1 MTFATGAVARVM
13 ALGGAL
19 APPVFVASAI
29 AATLA
34 TPGYSSVDTALSALA
49 APGAPAGWL
58 IGVGFAGY
66 GMLVQA
72 IGPLL
77 YALVGRRRLGRAVWG
92 FVMAYG
98 AGAVL
103 AAVFRTAHAGPVLWG
118 VSEGAVHGAVARVS
132 FAGIL
137 ALMLI
142 VPWALR
148 RDPSWR
154 TWRRFSLAIAVAS
167 VALLVPFEL
176 DAWPDG
182 RGLVQRGFF
191 LSTMAWVEVTSLR
204 LFRLA
209 GARAS

>member
-1 MTFATGAVARVM
+1 MRDPAGTMARVM
-13 ALGGAL
+13 ALSGAL
-19 APPVFVASAI
+19 APPVFVASAA

-49 APGAPAGWL
+49 GPGAPAGWL
-58 IGVGFAGY
+58 LGVGFAGY
-66 GMLVQA
+66 GILVQPL
-72 IGPLL
+72 GPLL
-77 YALVGRRRLGRAVWG
+77 YVLAGRGGLGRAVWG
-92 FVMAYG
+92 FVVAYG
-98 AGAVL
+98 AGAVA

-118 VSEGAVHGAVARVS
+118 VDEGAVHGAVARVS

-137 ALMLI
+137 LLMVV

-148 RDPSWR
+148 RERSWR
-154 TWRRFSLAIAVAS
+154 AWRRFSLAVAVLS

-176 DAWPDG
+176 DAWPEG

-204 LFRLA
+204 LLRLA

>member
-1 MTFATGAVARVM
+1 M

-19 APPVFVASAI
+19 APPVFVASAA

-49 APGAPAGWL
+49 GPGAPFGWL
-58 IGVGFAGY
+58 IGVGFAAY
-66 GMLVQA
+66 GTLVQP

-77 YALVGRRRLGRAVWG
+77 YALAGRGRLGGAIWG
-92 FVMAYG
+92 FVVAYG
-98 AGAVL
+98 TGGFL
-103 AAVFRTAHAGPVLWG
+103 AAVFRTGHEGPALWG

-137 ALMLI
+137 LLMVV

-148 RDPSWR
+148 REPSWR
-154 TWRRFSLAIAVAS
+154 TWRRFSLAMAVLS

-176 DAWPDG
+176 DAWPEG

-191 LSTMAWVEVTSLR
+191 LTTMAWVEVTSLR

-209 GARAS
+209 GTGAS

>member
-1 MTFATGAVARVM
+1 MTYPTRAAARVM

-19 APPVFVASAI
+19 APPVFVVSAA

-49 APGAPAGWL
+49 RPGAPAGWL

-66 GMLVQA
+66 GVLVQA

-77 YALVGRRRLGRAVWG
+77 YALAGRGWLGRAVWG
-92 FVMAYG
+92 FVVAYG
-98 AGAVL
+98 AGGVL
-103 AAVFRTAHAGPVLWG
+103 AAVFRTAHADPVLWG
-118 VSEGAVHGAVARVS
+118 ISEGAVHGAVARVS

-137 ALMLI
+137 LLMI
-142 VPWALR
+142 VVPWALR

-154 TWRRFSLAIAVAS
+154 AWRRFSLAIAAVS

-176 DAWPDG
+176 DAWPEG

-209 GARAS
+209 GARAP

>member
-34 TPGYSSVDTALSALA
+34 RPGYSSVDTALSALA
-49 APGAPAGWL
+49 GPGAPHAWI
-58 IGVGFAGY
+58 IGAGFAGY
-66 GMLVQA
+66 GMLVQP

-77 YALVGRRRLGRAVWG
+77 YALAGRGWLARAIWG
-92 FVMAYG
+92 FVVAYG
-98 AGAVL
+98 TGAVL
-103 AAVFRTAHAGPVLWG
+103 AAVFRTAHSDPVLWG

-137 ALMLI
+137 LLMLA

-148 RDPSWR
+148 REPSWR
-154 TWRRFSLAIAVAS
+154 TWRRFSLVIAALS

-176 DAWPDG
+176 DAWPEG
-182 RGLVQRGFF
+182 QGLVQRGFF

-204 LFRLA
+204 LFRLG

>member
-1 MTFATGAVARVM
+1 M
-13 ALGGAL
+13 ALSGAL
-19 APPVFVASAI
+19 APPVFVVSA
-29 AATLA
+29 AVATLA
-34 TPGYSSVDTALSALA
+34 TPGYNSVDTALSALA
-49 APGAPAGWL
+49 GPGAPYGWI
-58 IGVGFAGY
+58 IGAGFAGY
-66 GMLVQA
+66 AVLVQP

-77 YALVGRRRLGRAVWG
+77 HALAGPGWLGRAIWG
-92 FVMAYG
+92 FVVAYG
-98 AGAVL
+98 AGGFL
-103 AAVFRTAHAGPVLWG
+103 AAFFRTAHPGAVLWG

-137 ALMLI
+137 LLMVV

-148 RDPSWR
+148 REPSWR
-154 TWRRFSLAIAVAS
+154 TWRRFSLTMAVLS

-176 DAWPDG
+176 DAWPEG

-209 GARAS
+209 GTRAS

>member
-1 MTFATGAVARVM
+1 MRYPSVAVARAM
-13 ALGGAL
+13 ALSGAL

-29 AATLA
+29 AAALA

-49 APGAPAGWL
+49 GPGAPHAWI
-58 IGVGFAGY
+58 IGVGFASY
-66 GMLVQA
+66 AILVQP

-77 YALVGRRRLGRAVWG
+77 YAVTGRGRLGSAVWG
-92 FVMAYG
+92 FVVAYG
-98 AGAVL
+98 TGGFL
-103 AAVFRTAHAGPVLWG
+103 AAIFRTAHADPVLWG

-137 ALMLI
+137 LLMVV

-148 RDPSWR
+148 REPSWR
-154 TWRRFSLAIAVAS
+154 TWRRFSLTMAVLS

-176 DAWPDG
+176 DAWPEG
-182 RGLVQRGFF
+182 QGLVQRGFF

-204 LFRLA
+204 LFRLS

>member
-1 MTFATGAVARVM
+1 M
-13 ALGGAL
+13 ALSGAL
-19 APPVFVASAI
+19 APPVFVASAA

-34 TPGYSSVDTALSALA
+34 TPGYDSVDTALSALA
-49 APGAPAGWL
+49 WPGAPYGWL

-66 GMLVQA
+66 GVLVQP

-77 YALVGRRRLGRAVWG
+77 YALAGRGWLARAIWG
-92 FVMAYG
+92 FVVAYG
-98 AGAVL
+98 TGAVL
-103 AAVFRTAHAGPVLWG
+103 AAVFRTAHSDPVLWG

-137 ALMLI
+137 LLMVV

-148 RDPSWR
+148 REPSWR
-154 TWRRFSLAIAVAS
+154 TWRRFSLAMAVLS

-176 DAWPDG
+176 DAWPEG

-209 GARAS
+209 GTRAS

>member
-49 APGAPAGWL
+49 GPGAPHAWI
-58 IGVGFAGY
+58 IGAGFAGY
-66 GMLVQA
+66 GMLVQP

-77 YALVGRRRLGRAVWG
+77 HARVGGGRLGRAIWS
-92 FVMAYG
+92 FVVAYG
-98 AGAVL
+98 AGAVA
-103 AAVFRTAHAGPVLWG
+103 AAVFRTGHMGPVLWG

-137 ALMLI
+137 LLMVV

-148 RDPSWR
+148 REPSWR
-154 TWRRFSLAIAVAS
+154 SWRRFSLAMAVLS
-167 VALLVPFEL
+167 IALLVPFEL
-176 DAWPDG
+176 DAWLEG
-182 RGLVQRGFF
+182 QGLVQRGFF

>member
-1 MTFATGAVARVM
+1 MTYPSGAMARVM
-13 ALGGAL
+13 ALSGAL
-19 APPVFVASAI
+19 APPVFVASAA

-49 APGAPAGWL
+49 GPGAPYPWL
-58 IGVGFAGY
+58 IGAGFAGY

-77 YALVGRRRLGRAVWG
+77 YALAGRGWLGKAIWG
-92 FVMAYG
+92 LVVAYG
-98 AGAVL
+98 MGGVL
-103 AAVFRTAHAGPVLWG
+103 AAVFRTAHSGPVLWG
-118 VSEGAVHGAVARVS
+118 VSEGSVHSAVARVS

-137 ALMLI
+137 LLMLV

-148 RDPSWR
+148 REPSWR
-154 TWRRFSLAIAVAS
+154 AWRRFSLAMAVLSA
-167 VALLVPFEL
+167 ALLVPFEL
-176 DAWPDG
+176 DAWPEG

-209 GARAS
+209 GARTP